1 MADLHVLLAGKEV
14 IGKTR
19 GFVLSTLRNDQQL
32 ITVTRTVTLKL
43 TEMSNMESEI
53 WNYGL
58 ENSDIFKDREWR
70 KLRG

>member
-1 MADLHVLLAGKEV
+1 MADLHVLPAGKEV

-32 ITVTRTVTLKL
+32 ITVTRTVTLKS
-43 TEMSNMESEI
+43 TEMFKMESEI
-53 WNYGL
+53 WIYGL

-70 KLRG
+70 KLRD

>member
-1 MADLHVLLAGKEV
+1 MADLHVIIEGKEV

-43 TEMSNMESEI
+43 TEMSKMESEI